1 MTGAEIRALARL
13 VDRMDYYRLL
23 RVDPEAPLS
32 KIRAAYRR
40 ARRQFHPDAYLSE
53 EPVLRDAVD
62 LIARRLTEAYMVLRD
77 SGQRAAYNKGLS
89 EGKVR
94 YQPESGAEGGRDG
107 RAQEGKTP
115 QGRRSFILAMAE
127 ERGGNLAQ
135 AIVHLKMALTFERSN
150 EHFREKLEALQQA
163 QKS

>member
-13 VDRMDYYRLL
+13 IDRMDYYRLL
-23 RVDPEAPLS
+23 RVDPQVPLRE
-32 KIRAAYRR
+32 IRAAYRS
-40 ARRQFHPDAYLSE
+40 ARRQFHPDTYLRE

-62 LIARRLTEAYMVLRD
+62 LIARRINEAYLVLRN
-77 SGQRAAYNKGLS
+77 SGQRAAYNKGLN

-94 YQPESGAEGGRDG
+94 YQPEDRAGAGRELKG
-107 RAQEGKTP
+107 QEGKTRKG
-115 QGRRSFILAMAE
+115 QRLFTQALAE

-135 AIVHLKMALTFERSN
+135 AISHLKMALTFERDN

-163 QKS
+163 RKS

>member
-23 RVDPEAPLS
+23 RVDPETPLP
-32 KIRAAYRR
+32 KIRTAYHR
-40 ARRQFHPDAYLSE
+40 ARRQFHPDAYLRE

-62 LIARRLTEAYMVLRD
+62 LIARRLTEAYMVLRN
-77 SGQRAAYNKGLS
+77 SGQRASYDKGLS

-94 YQPESGAEGGRDG
+94 YQPDSRAEGRRDG
-107 RAQEGKTP
+107 RAPEGKTP
-115 QGRRSFILAMAE
+115 QGRRSFVLAMAE

-135 AIVHLKMALTFERSN
+135 AIAHLKMALTFERSN

-163 QKS
+163 QKN